1 MTSVFLHLTV
11 LRKKISNADL
21 QSRSLSRFHLCRCLY
36 NKNDHFLF
44 YAFPPFCLVAKVLDK
59 ISNDKATGIVIVPN
73 WPTQPWYPLF
83 KKLLIS
89 NPIVLEP
96 MKNLLLHYIIA
107 LHWLPG
113 YYPESNDKNGSS

>member
-1 MTSVFLHLTV
+1 MPPLQIGAVIAMT
-11 LRKKISNADL
+11 AA
-21 QSRSLSRFHLCRCLY
+21 
-36 NKNDHFLF
+36 F
-44 YAFPPFCLVAKVLDK
+44 YALKSFGKNYKNCDILLRIDNKAAIACINEGGIAKVLDK
-59 ISNDKATGIVIVPN
+59 ISNYKATGIVIVPN

-96 MKNLLLHYIIA
+96 MKNLLLHYIRA